1 MFHVSCHS
9 RTPFVFVR
17 PLAPVGERWAR
28 AKGETKTGVAGAP
41 ETCGPRGA
49 GSIATRGAGFP
60 ADAGRGHTGAL
71 MPSIKQGIHERM
83 RGGAMGMCPPT

>member
-9 RTPFVFVR
+9 RTPFACSSPFG
-17 PLAPVGERWAR
+17 AGGR
-28 AKGETKTGVAGAP
+28 AVGETKTEVAGAP
-41 ETCGPRGA
+41 ETCGHRGA
-49 GSIATRGAGFP
+49 GSVAARGAGFP
-60 ADAGRGHTGAL
+60 ADAGRGHTEAL